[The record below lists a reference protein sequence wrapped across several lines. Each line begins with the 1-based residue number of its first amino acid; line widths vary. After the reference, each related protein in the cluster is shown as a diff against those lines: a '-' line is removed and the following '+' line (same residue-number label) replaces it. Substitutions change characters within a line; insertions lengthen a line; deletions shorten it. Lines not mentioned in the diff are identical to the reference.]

1 MKVDL
6 VGCDWDI
13 LDVYATRELAAARI
27 KKELDEIEAKLGF
40 RPAADFRIYEQSVLG
55 EDTL

>member
-1 MKVDL
+1 MKVYL
-6 VGCDWDI
+6 VWCDWDI
-13 LDVYATRELAAARI
+13 LDVYATHEMASARI
-27 KKELDEIEAKLGF
+27 KKELNEIEAKLGF